1 MRAPTIFLLALLGC
15 SPLPADDA
23 QSVAAERPRGSEN
36 SDSTVV
42 RGVSR
47 TTSSA
52 LSAGIRYAPPKPT
65 PVPAEPEKPK
75 NEIVRLPSVV
85 VLGQR
90 PPIFSDRDLRQGA
103 NLDEFAKKR
112 FLSEFDRGLL
122 NRFGVP
128 GLDNFSPE
136 RRARLMMRDQQRL
149 DNIRDTNEHV
159 LLYSAAGETDR
170 AAEAQDDAYATAYRS
185 GGAPATRSEGSWYG
199 EQR

>member
-1 MRAPTIFLLALLGC
+1 MPTLLLLAALGSVSLL
-15 SPLPADDA
+15 ADDA
-23 QSVAAERPRGSEN
+23 PPSPTERPRGSED
-36 SDSTVV
+36 SDSTAA
-42 RGVSR
+42 RGISR

-52 LSAGIRYAPPKPT
+52 LSAGIRYSPPKPT

-90 PPIFSDRDLRQGA
+90 PPVFSDRALREGA

-112 FLSEFDRGLL
+112 FLSEFDRGVL
-122 NRFGVP
+122 NRFGIP
-128 GLDNFSPE
+128 GVSTFSPE
-136 RRARLMMRDQQRL
+136 RRARLLMQEQQRL

-159 LLYSAAGETDR
+159 LLYTASGESDR
-170 AAEAQDDAYATAYRS
+170 AAAAQDDAYSSAYRS
-185 GGAPATRSEGSWYG
+185 GGTSTTRTEGTWYG